1 MIKKNMVKNIVVGLM
16 IAVLGA
22 FSAFGAGV
30 AFGSAPVFAENAFN
44 QQACGQA
51 SGDER
56 AALGCDTGKTAPQVA
71 TEIFQIIISL
81 IGIVAVLMIV
91 VAGQRYITSN
101 GEPEKIK
108 QARNMII
115 YSLIGLIVAL
125 LAFAVVTFVQHS
137 IS

>member
-1 MIKKNMVKNIVVGLM
+1 MIKKIKNVVMGLL
-16 IAVLGA
+16 IAVLGTVSVA
-22 FSAFGAGV
+22 GAGAAFGTR
-30 AFGSAPVFAENAFN
+30 PVFADNAFIDSETCN
-44 QQACGQA
+44 QL
-51 SGDER
+51 DEDQK
-56 AALGCDTGKTAPQVA
+56 AVAGCKDTQTVPVVA
-71 TEIFQIIISL
+71 TNIFQIVISL

-115 YSLIGLIVAL
+115 YSLIGLIVAV
-125 LAFAVVTFVQHS
+125 LAFAVVTFVQQS